1 MYKTSAQRPLR
12 RDVAFRFDHFRV
24 NVRSRSNPNRGG
36 FLHVLM
42 KPPRR
47 EGFALQMRERRDGKN
62 EFGGVAL
69 FVRKTDGRE
78 ESKRHVRI
86 AAVA

>member
-1 MYKTSAQRPLR
+1 
-12 RDVAFRFDHFRV
+12 
-24 NVRSRSNPNRGG
+24 
-36 FLHVLM
+36 M
-42 KPPRR
+42 KPSWR
-47 EGFALQMRERRDGKN
+47 EGFALQMRERRGGKN

-78 ESKRHVRI
+78 EGKRHVRI